1 MGRSQ
6 QNGLI
11 LVQKG
16 DKVSEMLPRPSTNL
30 SFSNKELNEF
40 TERIIELATAASS
53 QKNSTDPSKKFNS
66 ILGTPT
72 KNSASGASSNSPSLR
87 TPLQSKK

>member
-1 MGRSQ
+1 
-6 QNGLI
+6 
-11 LVQKG
+11 
-16 DKVSEMLPRPSTNL
+16 MLPRPSTNL

-40 TERIIELATAASS
+40 TERINELAALASS
-53 QKNSTDPSKKFNS
+53 KKNSTETSKKFNS

-72 KNSASGASSNSPSLR
+72 KNSTSGASNNSPSLR

>member
-1 MGRSQ
+1 
-6 QNGLI
+6 
-11 LVQKG
+11 
-16 DKVSEMLPRPSTNL
+16 MLPRPSTNL

-40 TERIIELATAASS
+40 TERINELATAAAAAS
-53 QKNSTDPSKKFNS
+53 QKNSTEASKKFNS

-72 KNSASGASSNSPSLR
+72 KNSTSGASSNSPSLR

>member
-1 MGRSQ
+1 
-6 QNGLI
+6 
-11 LVQKG
+11 
-16 DKVSEMLPRPSTNL
+16 MLPRPSTNL

-40 TERIIELATAASS
+40 TERINELAAAAVTAASS
-53 QKNSTDPSKKFNS
+53 QKNSTEASKKFNS

-72 KNSASGASSNSPSLR
+72 KNSTSGASNNSPSLR